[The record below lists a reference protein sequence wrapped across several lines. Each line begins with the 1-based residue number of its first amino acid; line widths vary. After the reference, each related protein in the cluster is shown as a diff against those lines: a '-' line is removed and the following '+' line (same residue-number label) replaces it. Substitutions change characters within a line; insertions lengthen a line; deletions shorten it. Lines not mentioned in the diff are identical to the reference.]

1 MLLTLKYFIA
11 VVGATL
17 LARQFS
23 LDFSTS
29 AGIIAMLSLL
39 GTQRQTFY
47 VAWKRIMT
55 AAIGVMI
62 CLVVFN
68 VLGYHIIALGV
79 FELIFIPVALFLK
92 AKDGIVVNTV
102 IAMHYLSY
110 GMITPENILNEMAL
124 LGIGI
129 GFGIVLNLHMPNHE
143 PLLARAQE
151 EIEATMKQFFLS
163 ISKELHEM
171 KRVYGPDDIAF
182 KALEKKIKYA
192 KKKALKAQE
201 NFIFTDRQ
209 DYVSYFQMRLD
220 QFYWML
226 YMQQHF
232 EKIFVTQKEAMAL
245 SQFTY
250 DMAHQF
256 TPENDASL
264 LLLELQGMRED
275 FLRKE
280 LPKEMMIFENYASLF
295 QFMNDLEIFL
305 TLKVKYLEN
314 DDGYEAV

>member
-1 MLLTLKYFIA
+1 MLLLTLKYFIA

-17 LARQFS
+17 LAGQLT
-23 LDFSTS
+23 LDFPTS

-55 AAIGVMI
+55 AVIGVII

-68 VLGYHIIALGV
+68 VFGYHIIALGI
-79 FELIFIPVALFLK
+79 FELIFIPLAFLLK

-110 GMITPENILNEMAL
+110 GVITPENIMNEMAL

-129 GFGIVLNLHMPNHE
+129 GFGIILNLHMPDHE
-143 PLLARAQE
+143 PHLIHAQE
-151 EIEATMKQFFLS
+151 EIEETMKQFFLS
-163 ISKELHEM
+163 ISKELQEM
-171 KRVYGPDDIAF
+171 KWVYGPDDIAF
-182 KALEKKIKYA
+182 KALEQKIKYA
-192 KKKALKAQE
+192 KNKAINAQE
-201 NFIFTDRQ
+201 NFIFTDRH

-232 EKIFVTQKEAMAL
+232 EKIFVTQKEAMTL
-245 SQFTY
+245 SRFTF

-256 TPENDASL
+256 TPKNDASL

-275 FLRKE
+275 FLRKDI
-280 LPKEMMIFENYASLF
+280 PKEMMIFENYASLF

-314 DDGYEAV
+314 NDGK

>member
-1 MLLTLKYFIA
+1 MLLLTLKYFIA

-17 LARQFS
+17 LAGQLT
-23 LDFSTS
+23 LDFPTS

-55 AAIGVMI
+55 AVIGVVI

-68 VLGYHIIALGV
+68 VFGYHIIALGI
-79 FELIFIPVALFLK
+79 FELIFIPLAFLLK

-110 GMITPENILNEMAL
+110 GVITPENIMNEMAL

-129 GFGIVLNLHMPNHE
+129 GFGIILNLHMPDHE
-143 PLLARAQE
+143 PHLIHAQE
-151 EIEATMKQFFLS
+151 EIEETMKQFFLS
-163 ISKELHEM
+163 ISKELQEM
-171 KRVYGPDDIAF
+171 KWVYGPDDIAF
-182 KALEKKIKYA
+182 KALEQKIKHA
-192 KKKALKAQE
+192 KNKAINAQE
-201 NFIFTDRQ
+201 NFIFTDRH

-245 SQFTY
+245 SRFTF
-250 DMAHQF
+250 DVAHQF
-256 TPENDASL
+256 TPKNDASL

-275 FLRKE
+275 FLRKDI
-280 LPKEMMIFENYASLF
+280 PKEMMIFENYASLF

-314 DDGYEAV
+314 NDGQ